1 MRNIWGWAVSTA
13 SLVTVRSSKPQN
25 TALIFIYSYSV
36 FNPIWISA
44 DYQFIAN
51 PADNADC
58 GPVNIYGLRA
68 HVEF

>member
-25 TALIFIYSYSV
+25 TASIFFIATVS
-36 FNPIWISA
+36 WISA

-51 PADNADC
+51 PADSADR